1 MKKAEDENWIRGMLL
16 DEYRQCQD
24 TLVSLKRKAEE
35 YPQGRLGIR
44 KRINKKTLKVYEY
57 PCLKYSEGKKIFNR
71 HISWA
76 EFPEMQKRIEL
87 RDKII
92 VQIKSYQ
99 DRIRYI
105 DKILR
110 ISRNKKIPT

>member
-1 MKKAEDENWIRGMLL
+1 MKKAEDDNWIKGMLL

-35 YPQGRLGIR
+35 YPKGRLGIR
-44 KRINKKTLKVYEY
+44 KRINKKTLNVYEY
-57 PCLKYSEGKKIFNR
+57 PCLKYSKEGKILNQ
-71 HISWA
+71 HIPWT
-76 EFPEMQKRIEL
+76 EFPEIQKSIEL